1 MVKKL
6 ERKNLFYEPRLSMM
20 YLHSMKVKVNVCYE
34 SGFKNKLKE
43 S

>member
-6 ERKNLFYEPRLSMM
+6 VRKNLFYEPRLSMM
-20 YLHSMKVKVNVCYE
+20 YLHSMKVNVCYE